1 MSKKTIY
8 ALVAGFITALG
19 VTGLFTV
26 SNKVSSANRPDTRL
40 YSNLDKGNTS
50 GWYTNKAR
58 RGLAKRKRIY
68 RLMS

>member
-1 MSKKTIY
+1 MSKKTIC

-26 SNKVSSANRPDTRL
+26 STKDTATDRTDTRL
-40 YSNLDKGNTS
+40 YSNLDKGNTG

-68 RLMS
+68 KLMS